1 MKKPLES
8 RSGEASSCRAAV
20 RNRPNS
26 KAPQPNDFGP
36 SAWSWPLVVLIVL
49 LVLMALVFAIV
60 LFLRGVAPVVA
71 TGLGVVVV
79 VSIVACVVP
88 RPSSPGVS
96 ILRRALRALATF
108 AGGNPG
114 QGLQ

>member
-1 MKKPLES
+1 M
-8 RSGEASSCRAAV
+8 
-20 RNRPNS
+20 
-26 KAPQPNDFGP
+26 
-36 SAWSWPLVVLIVL
+36 LIVL